1 MPVFSEKDPREAALD
16 ARILQ
21 LVAELTE
28 LRKRERELSGAGTIE
43 KE

>member
-1 MPVFSEKDPREAALD
+1 MFSEKDPREAALD

-28 LRKRERELSGAGTIE
+28 LRQLERELGGGGAIE